1 MAAGVGQWLH
11 EPDNVTEVTE
21 TFGAVA
27 LSPHRVSTFL
37 SLTRPREH
45 QVTPDISDYVV
56 ESRRKSVGV
65 ALDKAGLLGSGIFEP
80 EGIYSTTGI
89 KTVTFGATA
98 TWAKVLSFESQIT
111 RRTAMTAQFP
121 LSDTQA

>member
-11 EPDNVTEVTE
+11 ETDTVTEVTE

-37 SLTRPREH
+37 SLTRPLEH

-56 ESRRKSVGV
+56 ESLRKSVGV